1 MIQERCTCDI
11 CVMMQ
16 VQYIYR
22 YSTLLFLQVAVY
34 RTHAAPDWTTGP
46 AIIWLPTVL
55 GPKEANGEQVQ
66 VWLVMDG
73 SLSPSDVRCTL
84 PSIISTCIAALAI
97 NGFYEPTKQSPKL
110 PNCQRNLGN
119 CQHHGPTP
127 RCFRRRL
134 VPGREL
140 VPCWAFPRSRTL
152 EDQFPRLCRV
162 QVISTAT
169 VSP

>member
-34 RTHAAPDWTTGP
+34 RTHAAPDWTTEP

-55 GPKEANGEQVQ
+55 GSKEANGEQVQ

-73 SLSPSDVRCTL
+73 SLSPSDVHYH
-84 PSIISTCIAALAI
+84 PSSQPASRLLRSMASMNQPSSRQSFQTAKEILATA
-97 NGFYEPTKQSPKL
+97 NTMD
-110 PNCQRNLGN
+110 QRQDASG
-119 CQHHGPTP
+119 GA
-127 RCFRRRL
+127 
-134 VPGREL
+134 
-140 VPCWAFPRSRTL
+140 W
-152 EDQFPRLCRV
+152 CRGG
-162 QVISTAT
+162 S
-169 VSP
+169 